1 MLFTYKFN
9 TVEINN
15 LFKDFEDV
23 KTYKADTNGELTV
36 PLDVPGFKK
45 NELTINFDRTKTGNF
60 LTIKGKNSSRTY
72 DNKIL
77 ISELYDE
84 KNIKATLEDGVLNI
98 KLKIKEKQETGS
110 KIEID

>member
-9 TVEINN
+9 AEGLDD
-15 LFKDFEDV
+15 LFKDVQDSN
-23 KTYKADTNGELTV
+23 TYRPDKNGELTV

-60 LTIKGKNSSRTY
+60 LTIKGKNNSRTY
-72 DNKIL
+72 DNKIF
-77 ISELYDE
+77 ISDFYDE

-98 KLKIKEKQETGS
+98 KLKTKEKQETGS
-110 KIEID
+110 KINID